1 MTRTPASATEKI
13 LHWSV
18 ATAVLLMVATGG
30 VMYIPSLSEMVGQR
44 LWVRTVHIASAVAF
58 VFMLLLIP
66 ALRWPEIR
74 RLERDLSFWDR
85 GDWDWFSRPW
95 DVFVSTYQPADVA
108 RRRFNGGQKLLA
120 ALVAIS
126 LALLLVTGVPM
137 YWWWWFS
144 SALVSRAR
152 DFHVIAAFGLAALLA
167 GHIYLA
173 LFSPYG
179 LLQSSIERPRVR
191 R

>member
-1 MTRTPASATEKI
+1 M
-13 LHWSV
+13 
-18 ATAVLLMVATGG
+18 LLMVATGG

-44 LWVRTVHIASAVAF
+44 FWVRTVHIASAVAF
-58 VFMLLLIP
+58 VFVLLLIP

-74 RLERDLSFWDR
+74 RLELDLSFWDR
-85 GDWDWFSRPW
+85 ADWDWFRRPW
-95 DVFVSTYQPADVA
+95 DVFISTYQPADVP

-126 LALLLVTGVPM
+126 LALLVLTGVPM
-137 YWWWWFS
+137 YWWSWFS

-152 DFHVIAAFGLAALLA
+152 DFHVLAAFGLAALLA

-173 LFSPYG
+173 LLSPYG
-179 LLQSSIERPRVR
+179 LLQGRIARERINR
-191 R
+191 